1 MGAARLAKAKR
12 ARVIRWNGACL
23 LFGRGKHG
31 WVVLDLRGAPGR
43 VLLPRFYRRSA
54 AMTFDASD
62 LVSAAAYCLGA
73 WATGY
78 VAGVLFLSVRKFLD
92 ML

>member
-1 MGAARLAKAKR
+1 
-12 ARVIRWNGACL
+12 
-23 LFGRGKHG
+23 
-31 WVVLDLRGAPGR
+31 
-43 VLLPRFYRRSA
+43 
-54 AMTFDASD
+54 MTFEITD
-62 LVSAAAYCLGA
+62 LVTAAAYCMGS

>member
-1 MGAARLAKAKR
+1 
-12 ARVIRWNGACL
+12 
-23 LFGRGKHG
+23 
-31 WVVLDLRGAPGR
+31 
-43 VLLPRFYRRSA
+43 
-54 AMTFDASD
+54 MTFTTEE
-62 LVSAAAYCLGA
+62 LVIAAAYCAGA